1 MHHQSWP
8 GFCVRRYIFL
18 ERIGGGAPPR
28 PPPPSGRGAG
38 KAGAEAPPQLDGL
51 NCPIPMTT
59 KTAGKNKFHIKHHLV
74 IFQAFSFLFFSLR
87 QAAHLHWK
95 ISHLAVTAPFAPL
108 IACTIGRP
116 IFSKRKSPYGKA
128 HVIMQWK
135 IFRCMTAIAFFSV
148 RKFSFWLRFLSWKW
162 MICIFVV
169 GWFYLEIQLIFFTIH
184 IYIEISS

>member
-108 IACTIGRP
+108 IARAIGRP
-116 IFSKRKSPYGKA
+116 IFSERKSPYGKA
-128 HVIMQWK
+128 QAGRNNAVE
-135 IFRCMTAIAFFSV
+135 IFSVYDRNCAFFA
-148 RKFSFWLRFLSWKW
+148 RKFFFRATAQ
-162 MICIFVV
+162 MN
-169 GWFYLEIQLIFFTIH
+169 YLC
-184 IYIEISS
+184 S